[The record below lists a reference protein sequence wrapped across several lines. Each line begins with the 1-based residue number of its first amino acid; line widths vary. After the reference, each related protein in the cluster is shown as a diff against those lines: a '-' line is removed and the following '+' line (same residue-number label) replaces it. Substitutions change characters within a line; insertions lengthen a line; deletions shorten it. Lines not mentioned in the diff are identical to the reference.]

1 MKDVL
6 HRHAQALWLAAFLL
20 VAGGLFAA
28 TRMPVSLFP
37 HIDFPR
43 VVVAI
48 DAGDRDAGAM
58 TAEITRP
65 IEIAL
70 RAVPG
75 VSRVRSTTSR
85 GSAEVAMDFPWS
97 QDMVTAT
104 LATQTALATV
114 LPDLPAGTRFD
125 VRRSDPTIFPVLG
138 IALTSD
144 SLDQNALRQI
154 AELTIRPALT
164 AVPGVAGIDI
174 LGGAPRE
181 IAVDVDPARAQ
192 ALGLSLDA
200 IATTIGKANA
210 VRGVGRL
217 EDRHRLYLVLS
228 ERRIAT
234 IADLAATPV
243 KAASGSGSGAGVV
256 TLGQIA
262 TIHPAIEPAFT
273 KVSSGGHDA
282 VLVNVRQSLT
292 GDTVRIVAD
301 VDARLAQLGL
311 PPSVKVTPFY
321 DQSELV
327 TGAANAVRD
336 AILIG
341 SVLAGL
347 VLFAFLRSVRL
358 MIITGLMLP
367 AVLAAT
373 CLILGALGMSFN
385 MMTLGGM
392 AAAVGL
398 VVDDAVV
405 MLEHIMRRLQ
415 EGGTSVGRAAAEM
428 SHPLIG
434 STAATIV
441 VFTPLAFVSGV
452 TGGFF
457 KALALTMVAALGLS
471 LLFARCVLPLLAE
484 RWVRPRDVAAAER
497 AGAFQ
502 ARLARWNDGAARRAL
517 ARPGLFV
524 GVVGVALAVLG
535 YAAWTQVPSGFMPA
549 MDEGG
554 FILDYKAQAG
564 AALGDTDRLLRQ
576 VEQIIT
582 ATPEVASYSRR
593 TGAQLGGGLT
603 EADEG
608 DLFIRLKGG
617 SRRPIEEVMADI
629 RNQIGAKVPGLEI
642 ETAQLM
648 EDLIGDLTAVPQPI
662 EVKLFGDDPKLL
674 SASARRVGTTIGKIL
689 GIVEVVDGLRLAG
702 DALAIK
708 VDAAAALQQGL
719 DPDAVATQVEAL
731 VAGTPAT
738 QLRIGE
744 QLVTA
749 RVRAAAALR
758 SRADLLARLP
768 LTAPDGHLVRLGQIA
783 RVDVAAGQTQINPRG
798 SCAIRRGHRT
808 AGGPRSRVGHEGR
821 PRCRYAVAPAGVS
834 AGRIWRPL
842 RTAAAELC
850 RSHDGVPRCTA
861 AERTAADGPVRSAEL
876 DTCGDRH
883 RTAVSSGGAGRT
895 LGNGDRTRHFGTDGA
910 DDGGRHGDRARN
922 LLPRRTA
929 PGRPGGRRR
938 AARGGRQAFEA
949 DPDVGADRSADAGAA
964 RARAVARC
972 GAAAPARHRN
982 HLRVERGSAARVGVP
997 PHADARA
1004 DAAARNRRM
1013 KAYARR
1019 LSKSFRPGR
1028 SEAPARRMEQSEPD
1042 VPIPPAIQ
1050 KPRSE
1055 RSPSTTY
1062 CRSGPVNL
1070 LKFLP
1075 KTGFRKP
1082 LAF

>member
-1 MKDVL
+1 VKDAL

-43 VVVAI
+43 VVVSI

-114 LPDLPAGTRFD
+114 LPDLPAGTRFE

-192 ALGLSLDA
+192 AIGLSLDA
-200 IATTIGKANA
+200 IAATIGKANT
-210 VRGVGRL
+210 VRGVGKL

-243 KAASGSGSGAGVV
+243 KAASGSGAGVV

-273 KVSSGGHDA
+273 KVSSGGRDA

-301 VDARLAQLGL
+301 VAARLAQLGL

-347 VLFAFLRSVRL
+347 VLYAFLRSVRL

-428 SHPLIG
+428 SRPLIG

-484 RWVRPRDVAAAER
+484 RWVRPQDVAAAER

-554 FILDYKAQAG
+554 FILDYKAQPG

-617 SRRPIEEVMADI
+617 SRRPIDAVMADI
-629 RNQIGAKVPGLEI
+629 RNRIAAKVPGLEI

-662 EVKLFGDDPKLL
+662 EVKLFGDDPRLL
-674 SASARRVGTTIGKIL
+674 SASARRVGTTIGKIP
-689 GIVEVVDGLRLAG
+689 GIVEVVDGLRVAG

-731 VAGTPAT
+731 VAGTPST

-758 SRADLLARLP
+758 SRADMLARLP

-783 RVDVAAGQTQINPRG
+783 HVDVAAGQTQITREDLAPFVAVTARLDGRDLGSGMKDVRAAVTRLHLPASVRVEYGGLYAQQQQSFADLTMVFLAALLLSALLLTFLFGRLSWTCAAIVTVLLSAAVVLAGLWATGIELDISALMGLTMVVGMVTELVIFFLAELPRG
-798 SCAIRRGHRT
+798 
-808 AGGPRSRVGHEGR
+808 
-821 PRCRYAVAPAGVS
+821 GV
-834 AGRIWRPL
+834 
-842 RTAAAELC
+842 
-850 RSHDGVPRCTA
+850 V
-861 AERTAADGPVRSAEL
+861 
-876 DTCGDRH
+876 
-883 RTAVSSGGAGRT
+883 
-895 LGNGDRTRHFGTDGA
+895 
-910 DDGGRHGDRARN
+910 
-922 LLPRRTA
+922 
-929 PGRPGGRRR
+929 
-938 AARGGRQAFEA
+938 
-949 DPDVGADRSADAGAA
+949 
-964 RARAVARC
+964 
-972 GAAAPARHRN
+972 
-982 HLRVERGSAARVGVP
+982 
-997 PHADARA
+997 
-1004 DAAARNRRM
+1004 DAAALREAGA
-1013 KAYARR
+1013 KR
-1019 LSKSFRPGR
+1019 LRPILM
-1028 SEAPARRMEQSEPD
+1028 SALIAALTLAPLALGLSRGAGLQRPLATAIILGLSAA
-1042 VPIPPAIQ
+1042 VPL
-1050 KPRSE
+1050 
-1055 RSPSTTY
+1055 
-1062 CRSGPVNL
+1062 VL
-1070 LKFLP
+1070 VFLP
-1075 KTGFRKP
+1075 ALMLVLTRRRESHSSAVVP
-1082 LAF
+1082 AASSPDL